1 MDLGDLILLMFECGI
16 STRKIQKVLEG
27 YYGAFYSH
35 TSIARLAKVTEE
47 EIEAW
52 RMRPLKERH
61 FSLHVDAFF
70 LSLLRGRYEKEPV
83 YIALGT
89 DHEGEREILGFWV
102 FGGEGESSSAW
113 REIFQ
118 EERKRGLKHVD
129 IIISDDF
136 PGIEE
141 ASRSVFPAADHQL
154 CIVHAMRGSQR

>member
-1 MDLGDLILLMFECGI
+1 
-16 STRKIQKVLEG
+16 
-27 YYGAFYSH
+27 
-35 TSIARLAKVTEE
+35 LAKVTEE